1 MAELATVAR
10 PYAEALFKAVPAAE
24 AAAAAEQL
32 RALATISA
40 QPQLRQFADDPKA
53 TAAQVFDVIASV
65 ARMTLS
71 ERVKNLLATMID
83 NGRLAALPAVADQFQ
98 ALVSERTGVSEAKV
112 FSAYALDA
120 TQLAD
125 VVAVLERRF
134 GRKLV
139 AEVIVD
145 PTLIGGVRV
154 EVGDEVLDT
163 TVKARLE
170 QMKAALTS

>member
-1 MAELATVAR
+1 VAELATIAR
-10 PYAEALFKAVPAAE
+10 PYAEALFKAVPPGG
-24 AAAAAEQL
+24 AAAAVEQV

-40 QPQLRQFADDPKA
+40 QQQLRQFADDPKA

-71 ERVKNLLATMID
+71 DRVKNLLATMID

-98 ALVSERTGVSEAKV
+98 ALVNERTGISEAKV

-120 TQLAD
+120 AQLAD

-139 AEVIVD
+139 AEVSVD